1 MASDEFS
8 LQTLPEGDS
17 SEELRRFVNGMV
29 CNLPVKDTHYRGQRN
44 RCNSLPSEA
53 VYALPM
59 NVTNLGQLQ
68 CNAQLLRWRSTAI

>member
-29 CNLPVKDTHYRGQRN
+29 CNLPVKDTIVGN
-44 RCNSLPSEA
+44 E
-53 VYALPM
+53 
-59 NVTNLGQLQ
+59 
-68 CNAQLLRWRSTAI
+68 TAATLSQAKQSMLYP